1 MNQAATHLSQ
11 YLDRDTQT
19 IEAYDAELWS
29 AMSAETV
36 RQEEHIELIAS
47 ENYCSPS
54 VLEAQGSVLTNK
66 YAEGWSY
73 YFAGGLVPDNKAGF
87 TEDAITDGK
96 FTLVLDDQ
104 GEGDV
109 LAVDASGRLTSAKVQ
124 GGKVIALGGAR
135 AWNWL
140 LLYPDGTI
148 ENYALN
154 LTSFK
159 TAIWRNTVGNENV
172 AKNMLMIADCVLQ

>member
-1 MNQAATHLSQ
+1 MAHLYLPLVALLSLSATVS
-11 YLDRDTQT
+11 
-19 IEAYDAELWS
+19 
-29 AMSAETV
+29 SAES
-36 RQEEHIELIAS
+36 I
-47 ENYCSPS
+47 S
-54 VLEAQGSVLTNK
+54 VQRGES
-66 YAEGWSY
+66 EGWSY
-73 YFAGGLVPDNKAGF
+73 YCAGELVPDNKAGF

-109 LAVDASGRLTSAKVQ
+109 LAVDASGRLLSAKAQ
-124 GGKVIALGGAR
+124 GGKVITLDATKAL
-135 AWNWL
+135 NWL

-154 LTSFK
+154 MTSFQ

-172 AKNMLMIADCVLQ
+172 AKNSLMIADCALQ

>member
-1 MNQAATHLSQ
+1 MTYLYLVFAALLTLSSTVS
-11 YLDRDTQT
+11 R
-19 IEAYDAELWS
+19 AESL
-29 AMSAETV
+29 
-36 RQEEHIELIAS
+36 
-47 ENYCSPS
+47 S
-54 VLEAQGSVLTNK
+54 VQCGES
-66 YAEGWSY
+66 EGWSY

-109 LAVDASGRLTSAKVQ
+109 LAVDASGRLLSAKAQ
-124 GGKVIALGGAR
+124 GGKVITLDATRAL
-135 AWNWL
+135 NWL

-154 LTSFK
+154 MTTFK

-172 AKNMLMIADCVLQ
+172 AKNSLMIADCVLQ

>member
-1 MNQAATHLSQ
+1 MTYLYLVLAALLS
-11 YLDRDTQT
+11 LSSTV
-19 IEAYDAELWS
+19 A
-29 AMSAETV
+29 SAES
-36 RQEEHIELIAS
+36 L
-47 ENYCSPS
+47 S
-54 VLEAQGSVLTNK
+54 VQCGES
-66 YAEGWSY
+66 EGWSY

-109 LAVDASGRLTSAKVQ
+109 LAVDASGRLTSAKAQ